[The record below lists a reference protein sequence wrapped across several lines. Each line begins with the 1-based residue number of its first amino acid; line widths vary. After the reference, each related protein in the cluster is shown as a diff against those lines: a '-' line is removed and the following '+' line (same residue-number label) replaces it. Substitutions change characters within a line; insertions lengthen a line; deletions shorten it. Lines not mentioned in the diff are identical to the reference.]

1 MLLIR
6 PYLRFKQCLTILE
19 KVYFCYQQLQKQAST
34 DVLKKKKNGLRSF
47 AKYTVKHLCQS
58 LCFNKVDSGT
68 GVFLLIF
75 VKLLRTPFLIEH
87 LWCVLLH
94 LKSFHCTVIIL
105 CALEFSIDV
114 QLNPVQT
121 INIQKLSR
129 GVL

>member
-1 MLLIR
+1 MPYNLGKGLFLLSAATETGVHR
-6 PYLRFKQCLTILE
+6 CSE
-19 KVYFCYQQLQKQAST
+19 K
-34 DVLKKKKNGLRSF
+34 KKKKNGLRSF

-75 VKLLRTPFLIEH
+75 VKLLRIPFLIEH

-105 CALEFSIDV
+105 CALELV
-114 QLNPVQT
+114 
-121 INIQKLSR
+121 
-129 GVL
+129 